1 MTWPELVFDGANWLW
16 WLIGSVSAVAAAVI
30 LLKNPLPL
38 PSKIRALSPKAE
50 FRWAVAIWGAALP
63 VWIVLLKMAQYR
75 NFQLTSD
82 SAHVVHYS
90 WNAIHGHGYYSS
102 MYGMPT
108 LAGHFS
114 LLSAIL
120 SPFLLL
126 WNDLDVY
133 VILHGL
139 ALGSTIFGVYLLA
152 KRRTTSRLLPWLL
165 ALMAVAHPRFHDLMG
180 TILEDSVFAT
190 PLFVW
195 AAYFLES
202 GHPVLAV
209 GSFALMLTAKE
220 EGVAVLFGVGLYYIF
235 RKERRP
241 ALGAGLV
248 AGSLLLA
255 LFEFSLI
262 RWIRSGLPAARIK
275 MGTGYFFPA
284 LGGSSEEAL
293 WNLVHK
299 PWVYPAA
306 LVFPLEKLWPA
317 LQNLLF
323 SGLFP
328 LLSGAALLPIYCTWL
343 PHQLGNHFNYHR
355 LLGYYS
361 GFILGPI
368 FVATVVGATAAW
380 TRVGPKKTRLLAAYI
395 LFVVSFGLFSIGA
408 YNTKLMPSV
417 WKTIVPKLIP
427 LIPPESKLWCEGYLT
442 PHFAL
447 RRYIKYL
454 PNSFPNQLFEDDLY
468 MPDQVLLS
476 EYWMRISEPAAVARV
491 MGFLR
496 REKFEI
502 VFQEKD
508 LILFQRPGVAPLK
521 GSLRP
526 AAALAVGV
534 DF

>member
-1 MTWPELVFDGANWLW
+1 VTWPELVFDGANWLW

-241 ALGAGLV
+241 ALEPVSWREAC
-248 AGSLLLA
+248 
-255 LFEFSLI
+255 FS
-262 RWIRSGLPAARIK
+262 P
-275 MGTGYFFPA
+275 
-284 LGGSSEEAL
+284 SS
-293 WNLVHK
+293 N
-299 PWVYPAA
+299 
-306 LVFPLEKLWPA
+306 F
-317 LQNLLF
+317 
-323 SGLFP
+323 
-328 LLSGAALLPIYCTWL
+328 
-343 PHQLGNHFNYHR
+343 R
-355 LLGYYS
+355 
-361 GFILGPI
+361 
-368 FVATVVGATAAW
+368 
-380 TRVGPKKTRLLAAYI
+380 
-395 LFVVSFGLFSIGA
+395 
-408 YNTKLMPSV
+408 
-417 WKTIVPKLIP
+417 
-427 LIPPESKLWCEGYLT
+427 
-442 PHFAL
+442 
-447 RRYIKYL
+447 
-454 PNSFPNQLFEDDLY
+454 
-468 MPDQVLLS
+468 
-476 EYWMRISEPAAVARV
+476 
-491 MGFLR
+491 
-496 REKFEI
+496 
-502 VFQEKD
+502 
-508 LILFQRPGVAPLK
+508 
-521 GSLRP
+521 
-526 AAALAVGV
+526 
-534 DF
+534 